1 MGEDRSQQLDNEAI
15 LSSLE
20 IDTIGEILNI
30 SMGSAA
36 TAIST
41 LLDRAVNI
49 STPTV
54 ELRQFSSMD

>member
-30 SMGSAA
+30 SLGASATVRYTSESFA
-36 TAIST
+36 LFKLITS
-41 LLDRAVNI
+41 
-49 STPTV
+49 PT
-54 ELRQFSSMD
+54 

>member
-30 SMGSAA
+30 SMGYAA

-49 STPTV
+49 STPC
-54 ELRQFSSMD
+54 